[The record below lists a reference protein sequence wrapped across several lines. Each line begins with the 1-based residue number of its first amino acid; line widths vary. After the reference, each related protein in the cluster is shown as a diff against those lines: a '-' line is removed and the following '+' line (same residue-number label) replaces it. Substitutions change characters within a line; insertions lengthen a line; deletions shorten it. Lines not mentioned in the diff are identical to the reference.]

1 MSEKEIDE
9 LREQVR
15 ELYSAWQGPSYREI
29 SEACGVHY
37 CTINRFLMGKVV
49 PKAESLHKLRE
60 WVRSKNA

>member
-1 MSEKEIDE
+1 MSEQEINE
-9 LREQVR
+9 LRELVR
-15 ELYSAWQGPSYREI
+15 TYYCAWDGPSYREI

-60 WVRSKNA
+60 WVKAQ